1 MGEGYESVPDAE
13 SWQELDEFLC
23 EYVDGSMDPVV
34 REVFEEY
41 VRETPELAEH
51 VKCLCEARDV
61 LIHSACACRL
71 KADFADRL
79 RRRLTAE
86 HGESRDVVLPDMVSH
101 LGYLAAFTSA
111 LVVMTVAAVL
121 LGEMLVND
129 EAALLCRRQ
138 PIGPGERAGDSV
150 FEFVC
155 AAQRPFASR
164 ERIPSFQSCCAA
176 QITDRSA
183 LGGRRLEA
191 DPRIGTQRSIGLVRR
206 QKRLFHRALSSAV

>member
-86 HGESRDVVLPDMVSH
+86 HGESRDVVLPDLVSH

-129 EAALLCRRQ
+129 EATLLARDSQSALENVQGIQFSSL
-138 PIGPGERAGDSV
+138 
-150 FEFVC
+150 FV
-155 AAQRPFASR
+155 P
-164 ERIPSFQSCCAA
+164 PS
-176 QITDRSA
+176 DRSLVVSA
-183 LGGRRLEA
+183 SHRFNPVAPRRLPIAPLWA
-191 DPRIGTQRSIGLVRR
+191 DADWRQTRTPVRSV
-206 QKRLFHRALSSAV
+206 ASAW

>member
-86 HGESRDVVLPDMVSH
+86 QGESRDVVLPDLVSH

-129 EAALLCRRQ
+129 EAALV
-138 PIGPGERAGDSV
+138 AGDSQSALENV
-150 FEFVC
+150 QGIQFSSLFV
-155 AAQRPFASR
+155 P
-164 ERIPSFQSCCAA
+164 PS
-176 QITDRSA
+176 DRSLLVNA
-183 LGGRRLEA
+183 SHRFSPVVPRRLPIAPLWA
-191 DPRIGTQRSIGLVRR
+191 DADWRQARASVRSV
-206 QKRLFHRALSSAV
+206 ASVW

>member
-61 LIHSACACRL
+61 LIHSECACRL

-86 HGESRDVVLPDMVSH
+86 QGESRDVVLPDLVSH

-129 EAALLCRRQ
+129 EATLL
-138 PIGPGERAGDSV
+138 AGDSQSALENV
-150 FEFVC
+150 QGIQFSSLFV
-155 AAQRPFASR
+155 P
-164 ERIPSFQSCCAA
+164 PS
-176 QITDRSA
+176 DRSLLVNA
-183 LGGRRLEA
+183 SHRFSPVAPRRLPIAPLWA
-191 DPRIGTQRSIGLVRR
+191 DADWRQARASVRSV
-206 QKRLFHRALSSAV
+206 ASAW

>member
-86 HGESRDVVLPDMVSH
+86 QGESREVVLPDLVSH

-129 EAALLCRRQ
+129 EATLL
-138 PIGPGERAGDSV
+138 AGDNRSSLENV
-150 FEFVC
+150 EGIQFSSLFV
-155 AAQRPFASR
+155 P
-164 ERIPSFQSCCAA
+164 PS
-176 QITDRSA
+176 DRSLVA
-183 LGGRRLEA
+183 SASHRFNPVAPRRLPIAPLWA
-191 DPRIGTQRSIGLVRR
+191 DADWRQTGASVRSV
-206 QKRLFHRALSSAV
+206 ASAW